1 MDSNQLLHYL
11 RGFFELVAE
20 PTPEQI
26 RAIRTE
32 VLSAKPVEAQII
44 PIEMRNPI
52 SQAGCGC
59 GGGTPPPPYIDREKI
74 PL

>member
-11 RGFFELVAE
+11 RGFFELVAD

-44 PIEMRNPI
+44 PVEMRNPV
-52 SQAGCGC
+52 SHAGCGC
-59 GGGTPPPPYIDREKI
+59 GGTKTPAK
-74 PL
+74 

>member
-11 RGFFELVAE
+11 RGFFELVAD

-44 PIEMRNPI
+44 PVEMRNPV
-52 SQAGCGC
+52 SQADCGC
-59 GGGTPPPPYIDREKI
+59 GGAKNPAK
-74 PL
+74 